1 MTPAASLDPDENR
14 SLFALFDNLRVADV
28 RDGLDACGYH
38 YIGSMD
44 PEIRPLF
51 RTRAS
56 GIARTARYL
65 PYQGRVPEASA
76 EEYLK
81 WSGWYYGNVC
91 TYPWMSEIAS
101 GDFVVIDQS
110 SVNAG
115 LMGSENTLN
124 ALKRGV
130 CGFVSNGGVR
140 DSDEVILQKVPFWS
154 RIIAQSMV
162 QSRLQFD
169 AMNVAVC
176 VGGQTVCPGDVL
188 VADGDGVIVVP
199 RAIAREVAKF
209 AQEEHARDMKNRRKH
224 YDDLGKPPDGT
235 VA

>member
-1 MTPAASLDPDENR
+1 MSDEEN
-14 SLFALFDNLRVADV
+14 SKLLELFAGLRVADV

-38 YIGSMD
+38 YIGSME

-51 RTRAS
+51 RARAF

-65 PYQGRVPEASA
+65 PYQGRVPEGTRQ
-76 EEYLK
+76 EYLA

-91 TYPWMSEIAS
+91 RYPWMDEIRP

-110 SVNAG
+110 GVNAG
-115 LMGSENTLN
+115 LMGSENTLT

-130 CGFVSNGGVR
+130 RGFVSNGGVR
-140 DSDEVILQKVPFWS
+140 DTDEVILQQVPFWS
-154 RIIAQSMV
+154 RIVAQSMV

-169 AMNVAVC
+169 AANVPVC
-176 VGGQTVCPGDVL
+176 VGGQTVCPGDVV
-188 VADGDGVIVVP
+188 VADGDGVVIVP
-199 RAIAREVAKF
+199 RAVARDVAEF
-209 AQEEHARDMKNRRKH
+209 AAEEHARDMKNRRKH
-224 YDDLGKPPDGT
+224 YDDLGRPPDGT

>member
-1 MTPAASLDPDENR
+1 MQDL
-14 SLFALFDNLRVADV
+14 LALFEGLRVADV

-38 YIGSMD
+38 HIGSLA
-44 PEIRPLF
+44 PEIRPLW
-51 RTRAS
+51 RTRAA

-65 PYQGRVPEASA
+65 PYQGRVPEASP
-76 EEYLK
+76 EEYAK

-91 TYPWMSEIAS
+91 TYPWIDAIAE

-110 SVNAG
+110 RVNAG
-115 LMGSENTLN
+115 LMGSENTL
-124 ALKRGV
+124 AAWKRGV
-130 CGFVSNGGVR
+130 RGFVSDGGVR
-140 DSDEVILQKVPFWS
+140 DTDEIILQQIPFWS
-154 RIIAQSMV
+154 RIVSQSMV

-169 AMNVAVC
+169 AMDVPIC
-176 VGGQTVCPGDVL
+176 VGGQTVCPGDVI

-199 RAIAREVAKF
+199 QSVARDVARL
-209 AQEEHARDMKNRRKH
+209 AGEEHARDMQKRRKH